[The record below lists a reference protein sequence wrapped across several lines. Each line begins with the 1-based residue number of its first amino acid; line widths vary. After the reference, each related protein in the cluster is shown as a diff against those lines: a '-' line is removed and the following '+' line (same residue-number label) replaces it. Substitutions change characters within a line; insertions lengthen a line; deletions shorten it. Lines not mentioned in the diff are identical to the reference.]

1 MSETKALDELIAYLG
16 NMQYYGM
23 VNSRDKESL
32 GEFVLRNSEALQ
44 QEIAELK
51 KRPKRKACY
60 IYLDDFDFG
69 QATQHKFNSEEARE
83 SFVRGYQI
91 EKPDSVEICYGKGDV
106 DNPIISE
113 EDE

>member
-1 MSETKALDELIAYLG
+1 MSETKALDEMIAYLG

-51 KRPKRKACY
+51 KRPKRKACSVF
-60 IYLDDFDFG
+60 LDDSDLGEMTEYTFR
-69 QATQHKFNSEEARE
+69 SEEERE
-83 SFVRGYQI
+83 AFVRGYEI
-91 EKPDSVEICYGKGDV
+91 EKPESVSIVYNTVGGK
-106 DNPIISE
+106 
-113 EDE
+113 